1 MSYSLNQQNSGIM
14 FSAQKYQAVLAM
26 DRWEDVYVRPW
37 QQKVKALLGREQNL
51 LSLGLLDQTCH
62 LAARAPKGIHNVP
75 INQIRGSV
83 GRSDE
88 FTPGFRPL
96 KDHTRQRWISV
107 ARAWQAGQS
116 LPPVELVQ
124 VNDTYFVIDGHHRIS
139 VARAM
144 GQITIE
150 ANVIVWTPGTTEEQA
165 CVESVL

>member
-1 MSYSLNQQNSGIM
+1 M

-26 DRWEDVYVRPW
+26 DRWEDVYVKPW
-37 QQKVKALLGREQNL
+37 EQKVKALFGREQNL